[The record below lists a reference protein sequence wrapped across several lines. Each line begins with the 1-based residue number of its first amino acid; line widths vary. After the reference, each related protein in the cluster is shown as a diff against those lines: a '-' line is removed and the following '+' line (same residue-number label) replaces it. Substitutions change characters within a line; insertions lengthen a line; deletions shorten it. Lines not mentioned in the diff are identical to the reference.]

1 MNHRRNTVD
10 KLLCSLYED
19 VEASWRLTSNLS
31 RAWLLE
37 KHFLLND
44 RRSHS
49 DSFICLEKVFYFFPA
64 LLAFDFNTVND
75 LHKAWLTIA
84 HLNGAVWHLWI
95 LLERFTTVFS
105 METCLLNPRTSRP
118 SVRLLSLKITLKQ
131 MCHQDHS
138 EVYECECETCD
149 GGRWASQVMLI
160 LHEEWMQTSPRS
172 YIKSQR
178 TPQDFIVTSS
188 RLNSQDEECRRI
200 DAASRPVWPTVRRG
214 LRNGVENA
222 KRKFLSQIWIG
233 GWRHYAR
240 AVGWEGS
247 ALNTWLIW
255 CCIQVVVIKQ
265 YKCSFILSN

>member
-1 MNHRRNTVD
+1 MSVLCRKLDPVSKTQRLHVKCLSVYRFLYMNHRRNTVD
-10 KLLCSLYED
+10 KQLCSLYED

-37 KHFLLND
+37 KHFLLSD

-64 LLAFDFNTVND
+64 LPAFDFNTVND

-84 HLNGAVWHLWI
+84 HLNGTVWHLWI

-138 EVYECECETCD
+138 EVYECECETWRRQVSLAGDANPPRRVNANVPSLLHKISAHSTGLHCD
-149 GGRWASQVMLI
+149 LLPTQLSGRGM
-160 LHEEWMQTSPRS
+160 SPHWRC
-172 YIKSQR
+172 
-178 TPQDFIVTSS
+178 VTSS
-188 RLNSQDEECRRI
+188 LTNCQ
-200 DAASRPVWPTVRRG
+200 AWVA
-214 LRNGVENA
+214 
-222 KRKFLSQIWIG
+222 
-233 GWRHYAR
+233 
-240 AVGWEGS
+240 
-247 ALNTWLIW
+247 
-255 CCIQVVVIKQ
+255 
-265 YKCSFILSN
+265 